1 MARILISAQQSELFD
16 FVGHALA
23 QEGHFVRFL
32 HDLRDAPSRVSALMP
47 DLIIVDAAISLA
59 AAEEVCV
66 RIRKTYTV
74 AGIRILILRRASDG
88 VNDAA
93 RPLRA
98 DAYLARPL
106 HPRAFL
112 ARVHTLLSDGPI
124 SKPKAQIVVGD
135 VVINL
140 HSFRVTRSGRLLS
153 LTLKEFRLLH
163 HLASHP
169 DVVCSREYL
178 LDVVWENRA
187 VTPQTV
193 DATVRRLRKKLEEN
207 PKRPHLI
214 HTVLGHGYF
223 LSCSSRSAFKVICHD
238 GDRLEHDGTQQQ
250 AP

>member
-32 HDLRDAPSRVSALMP
+32 HDLRDAPSRVSVLMP

-66 RIRKTYTV
+66 RIRKGCT
-74 AGIRILILRRASDG
+74 ADRIRILILRHASDG
-88 VNDAA
+88 VNDSA

-98 DAYLARPL
+98 DAYLGRPL

-112 ARVHTLLSDGPI
+112 ARVHTLLSDGLPI
-124 SKPKAQIVVGD
+124 GKPKGQIVVGD
-135 VVINL
+135 VVINP

-193 DATVRRLRKKLEEN
+193 DATVGRLRKKLEEN

-223 LSCSSRSAFKVICHD
+223 LSCSSRSAFKVICND
-238 GDRLEHDGTQQQ
+238 ERLEHDGTQQQ